1 MIQFAAIPLVIVAI
15 GTAVKIAWDY
25 FSGKEVVFLLHGNTG
40 AGKSTIVS
48 TLSRK
53 EYEQDTIQHEKIDVS
68 EALDN
73 DFKAIV
79 MIDVGGRDMHKE
91 ENEEVRDKFFKQNA
105 LKTFLYVFD
114 AQKFDTQKEIWYGI
128 EIYRD
133 ICQRNNVLFLAIGT
147 RADKLEKEKSG
158 EIIKKI
164 RQELN
169 VRAFVIN
176 AGNKNEVLATFGD
189 IFKLIQEKYQ

>member
-1 MIQFAAIPLVIVAI
+1 MIWFAIPVVALGAI
-15 GTAVKIAWDY
+15 AVKIAWDY
-25 FSGKEVVFLLHGNTG
+25 FSGKEVVFLLHGDTE

-53 EYEQDTIQHEKIDVS
+53 EYEQGTMQHEKIDIS
-68 EALDN
+68 EVLDN

-79 MIDVGGRDMHKE
+79 MIDVGGRDIHKE

-147 RADKLEKEKSG
+147 RADKLEKEKSD

-176 AGNKNEVLATFGD
+176 AGDKDEVSVIFGD